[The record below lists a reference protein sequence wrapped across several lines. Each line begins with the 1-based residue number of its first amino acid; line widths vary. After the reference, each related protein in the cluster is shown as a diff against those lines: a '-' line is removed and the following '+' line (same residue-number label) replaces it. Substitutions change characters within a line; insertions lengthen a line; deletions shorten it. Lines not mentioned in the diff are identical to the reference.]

1 MPEILTSLHGRRLG
15 LGHRGNLLAMP
26 DSAAEPKPVPLT
38 HTLLATAGAALGNST
53 AETVLASGT
62 ILKNSLIAGQLIQ
75 CRFQGIVT
83 AANSTDTLTVRL
95 RIGGVAG
102 IALIAMVATDATAN
116 DVFTGEFELA
126 VRSIGAAGTMAGVGT
141 FKSIPAAEGTM
152 TIRDDIL
159 SSTAL
164 DTTADQ
170 QVCVTGQ
177 WSVANAGNSCRVDFF
192 RLTLG

>member
-1 MPEILTSLHGRRLG
+1 MPDILTSLHGRKLG

-26 DSAAEPKPVPLT
+26 DSAAEPRIVPVT
-38 HTLLATAGAALGNST
+38 HTLLAAAGAALTNST

-62 ILKNSLIAGQLIQ
+62 ILKNSLVAGQLVQ

-83 AANSTDTLTVRL
+83 AANATDTLTVRL
-95 RIGGVAG
+95 RIGGLAG
-102 IALIAMVATDATAN
+102 VALIAMTAQDVAAN

-126 VRSIGAAGTMAGVGT
+126 IRTIGASGTMIGTGT

-159 SSTAL
+159 ASTAI

-177 WSVANAGNSCRVDFF
+177 WSVANAGNSCRADFF

>member
-1 MPEILTSLHGRRLG
+1 MPDILTSLHGRKLG

-26 DSAAEPKPVPLT
+26 DSAAEPKVVPVT
-38 HTLLATAGAALGNST
+38 HTLLAAAGAALSNAT
-53 AETVLASGT
+53 AETVLAGGT
-62 ILKNSLIAGQLIQ
+62 ILKNSLIAGQLVQ

-102 IALIAMVATDATAN
+102 TALIAMAAQDVAAN

-126 VRSIGAAGTMAGVGT
+126 IRGIGASGAMAGVGT

-159 SSTAL
+159 AQAAI

>member
-1 MPEILTSLHGRRLG
+1 MPDILTSLHGRRLG

-26 DSAAEPKPVPLT
+26 DSAAEPKLVPVT
-38 HTLLATAGAALGNST
+38 HTLLAAAGSALSNST
-53 AETVLASGT
+53 VETVLASGT

-83 AANSTDTLTVRL
+83 ASNSSDTLTVRL
-95 RIGGVAG
+95 RIGGVLG
-102 IALIAMVATDATAN
+102 IVLIAMNATDATNN
-116 DVFTGEFELA
+116 DIFTGEFELA
-126 VRSIGAAGTMAGVGT
+126 IRSIGAPGTMAGVGT

-159 SSTAL
+159 AQAAI

-177 WSVANAGNSCRVDFF
+177 WSVASAGNSCRVDFF